1 MNSEAQG
8 KGSTFPLFQVCST
21 NISGCLEIRPRIHE
35 DQRGRLIKVFQHE
48 AFSELGLCTNF
59 TEDFYSVSRRG
70 VIRGLHFQAPPA
82 DHIKLVY
89 CLEGRIQD
97 AVVDLRR
104 SSPTFGQHALVELS
118 AEAGNMLYIP
128 RGLAHGFCT
137 LSETA
142 IVAYKT
148 SKSHSPEHDQGIL
161 WNSAGIQWL
170 ETAPKIS
177 DRDRAL
183 PPLSALQSPFTWDA
197 EA

>member
-1 MNSEAQG
+1 MNSEVQG
-8 KGSTFPLFQVCST
+8 MDSPPPLFQVHPT
-21 NISGCLEIRPRIHE
+21 TIPGCLEIRPRIHE
-35 DQRGRLIKVFQHE
+35 DQRGRLIKVFQLE
-48 AFSELGLCTNF
+48 AFNQLGLCTNF
-59 TEDFYSVSRRG
+59 AEDFYSVSRRG

-97 AVVDLRR
+97 AIVDLRS

-177 DRDRAL
+177 ERDRAL